1 MNEALNELYNYWCL
15 LNRLTHHSKKSK
27 AMLINKTRVVGPM
40 MSIRMG
46 TDIIEW
52 VNKSHYILDMTVDDK
67 LTWIPHMYARSL
79 EVFC

>member
-1 MNEALNELYNYWCL
+1 
-15 LNRLTHHSKKSK
+15 
-27 AMLINKTRVVGPM
+27 MLINKTCVIGPM

-67 LTWIPHMYARSL
+67 LTWIPHML
-79 EVFC
+79 DL